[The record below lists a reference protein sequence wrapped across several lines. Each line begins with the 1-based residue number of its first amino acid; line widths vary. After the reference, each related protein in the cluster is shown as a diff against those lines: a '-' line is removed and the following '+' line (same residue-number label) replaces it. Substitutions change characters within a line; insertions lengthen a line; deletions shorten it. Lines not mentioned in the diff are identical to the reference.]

1 MLLKGFESLNTGG
14 LFESGFDL
22 HITVL
27 MCIIINKLTDDTP
40 ALN

>member
-22 HITVL
+22 HITNVY
-27 MCIIINKLTDDTP
+27 N
-40 ALN
+40 N